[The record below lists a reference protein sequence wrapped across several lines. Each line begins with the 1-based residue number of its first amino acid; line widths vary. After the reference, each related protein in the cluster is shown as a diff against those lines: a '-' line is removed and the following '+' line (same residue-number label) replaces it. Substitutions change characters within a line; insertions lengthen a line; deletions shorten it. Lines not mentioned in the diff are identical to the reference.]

1 MQVQRQFLTAL
12 ETAAYLGC
20 SIKTIYHYTFN
31 RTLPF
36 YKLQGRKLFFKISD
50 LEAFVL
56 GSQNLVKSKEQ
67 IEGEA
72 KAFCNSKERVAK

>member
-1 MQVQRQFLTAL
+1 MQVQREFLTAL
-12 ETAAYLGC
+12 ETASYLGY

-67 IEGEA
+67 IKEEA
-72 KAFCNSKERVAK
+72 KAFTKTAKRF